1 MSSFKN
7 KIKKIKK
14 TVQQTI
20 TLDNKHK
27 QIVDK
32 FDQERNNLQNYYN
45 ELDKFRNNLS
55 DINIKITNNLPDD
68 NLNKQRNTIKE
79 KIKNIENKIRDIEGS
94 NEELE
99 YYSQTI
105 NILDT
110 YYTNRSNEKNME
122 ENEIITFLTNKVHK
136 DRKNK
141 AVLLDEYNKV
151 VDKVINGTNKKLLLC
166 NNCNIEK
173 IVNINDGT
181 YICTRCG
188 EVSNILYEIEK
199 PNYKNVND
207 ENNIQDNPY
216 KRINHF
222 NEWLVQIQGRETTDI
237 NNEVYQS
244 IINEIKKNKELSN
257 DLSLLTNKQLKK
269 ILRKLNLNKYYEHI
283 PFIINKLNS
292 LPPPNISREHEEK
305 FRSMFKEI
313 QEPFT
318 LYCPKDRKNFLSYS
332 YVLHKFCELLEL
344 DELIVFFP
352 LLKSRQK
359 LKEHDYIWKKIC
371 QFLKWEFID
380 SV

>member
-1 MSSFKN
+1 
-7 KIKKIKK
+7 
-14 TVQQTI
+14 
-20 TLDNKHK
+20 
-27 QIVDK
+27 
-32 FDQERNNLQNYYN
+32 
-45 ELDKFRNNLS
+45 
-55 DINIKITNNLPDD
+55 
-68 NLNKQRNTIKE
+68 
-79 KIKNIENKIRDIEGS
+79 
-94 NEELE
+94 
-99 YYSQTI
+99 
-105 NILDT
+105 
-110 YYTNRSNEKNME
+110 ME

>member
-7 KIKKIKK
+7 KVKKIKK
-14 TVQQTI
+14 TVQQTV

-45 ELDKFRNNLS
+45 ELDKFRNNLN
-55 DINIKITNNLPDD
+55 DIHIKISNNPPDD
-68 NLNKQRNTIKE
+68 NLNKQKSAIKE
-79 KIKNIENKIRDIEGS
+79 KIKNIENKIKDIEGS

-110 YYTNRSNEKNME
+110 YYTNRNNEKNRD
-122 ENEIITFLTNKVHK
+122 ENEIITFLTNKLHK

-141 AVLLDEYNKV
+141 AILLDEYNKV
-151 VDKVINGTNKKLLLC
+151 VDKVINNTNKKILLC

-173 IVNINDGT
+173 IVNLNDGT
-181 YICTRCG
+181 YICTKCG
-188 EVSNILYEIEK
+188 EVSYILYEIEK
-199 PNYKNVND
+199 PNYKNIND

-237 NNEVYQS
+237 NNDVYQS
-244 IINEIKKNKELSN
+244 IISEIKKNKELSN

-313 QEPFT
+313 QEPFA

>member
-7 KIKKIKK
+7 KIKKSKK
-14 TVQQTI
+14 TVYQTI

-27 QIVDK
+27 QIIDR
-32 FDQERNNLQNYYN
+32 FEQERNNLRNYYI
-45 ELDKFRNNLS
+45 ELDKFQNNLNE
-55 DINIKITNNLPDD
+55 INNKINNDLINE
-68 NLNKQRNTIKE
+68 NLNKQRILIKD
-79 KIKNIENKIRDIEGS
+79 KIKSIKNKINNIEGS
-94 NEELE
+94 NDELE

-110 YYTNRSNEKNME
+110 YYTNKSNEKNIE
-122 ENEIITFLTNKVHK
+122 DNKILSILNSNEK
-136 DRKNK
+136 KNK
-141 AVLLDEYNKV
+141 AILLDEYNKIV
-151 VDKVINGTNKKLLLC
+151 EKVSCLVNKRIFTC
-166 NNCNIEK
+166 NNCAIEK
-173 IVNINDGT
+173 IININDGT
-181 YICTRCG
+181 YICTKCG

-199 PNYKNVND
+199 PNYKNIND
-207 ENNIQDNPY
+207 ENNVQDNPY

-237 NNEVYQS
+237 NNEVYQC

-257 DLSLLTNKQLKK
+257 DLSLLKNKQLKK

-283 PFIINKLNS
+283 PFIINKLNG
-292 LPPPNISREHEEK
+292 LPPPNISRDHEEK
-305 FRSMFKEI
+305 FRIMFKEI
-313 QEPFT
+313 QEPFS

-359 LKEHDYIWKKIC
+359 LKEHDIIWKKIC
-371 QFLKWEFID
+371 QYLKWEYID

>member
-7 KIKKIKK
+7 KVKKIKK
-14 TVQQTI
+14 TVQQTV

-27 QIVDK
+27 QIIDK
-32 FDQERNNLQNYYN
+32 FDQERNNLQNYYH
-45 ELDKFRNNLS
+45 ELDKFKNNLN
-55 DINIKITNNLPDD
+55 DIYIKISNNPTDD
-68 NLNKQRNTIKE
+68 ILSKQKNIIKE
-79 KIKNIENKIRDIEGS
+79 KIKNIENKIKDIEGS

-110 YYTNRSNEKNME
+110 YYTNRNNEKNRD
-122 ENEIITFLTNKVHK
+122 ENEIITFLTNKLQK

-141 AVLLDEYNKV
+141 AILLDEYNKIV
-151 VDKVINGTNKKLLLC
+151 EKVINNTNKKLLLC

-173 IVNINDGT
+173 IVNTNDGT
-181 YICTRCG
+181 YICTKCG
-188 EVSNILYEIEK
+188 EVSYILYEIEK
-199 PNYKNVND
+199 PNYKNIND

-244 IINEIKKNKELSN
+244 IITEIKKNKELSC

-283 PFIINKLNS
+283 PFIINKLNG

-305 FRSMFKEI
+305 FRAMFKEI

>member
-7 KIKKIKK
+7 KVKKSKK
-14 TVQQTI
+14 TVSQTI

-27 QIVDK
+27 QIIDK
-32 FDQERNNLQNYYN
+32 FDQERNNLNNYYN
-45 ELDKFRNNLS
+45 ELDKFRNNLY
-55 DINIKITNNLPDD
+55 DINIKINNNPTDE
-68 NLNKQRNTIKE
+68 NLNKQKLLIKD
-79 KIKNIENKIRDIEGS
+79 KIKNIENKIHDIEGS

-105 NILDT
+105 NILDS
-110 YYTNRSNEKNME
+110 YYTNRNFEKKSE
-122 ENEIITFLTNKVHK
+122 ENEILFFLTNQIKEK
-136 DRKNK
+136 KNK
-141 AVLLDEYNKV
+141 AILLDEYNKIV
-151 VDKVINGTNKKLLLC
+151 EKITNPINKKIFTCL
-166 NNCNIEK
+166 NCNIEK
-173 IVNINDGT
+173 IINANDGT
-181 YICTRCG
+181 YICTKCG
-188 EVSNILYEIEK
+188 EVSNIMYEIEK
-199 PNYKNVND
+199 PNYKNIND

-237 NNEVYQS
+237 DAEVYQN

-257 DLSLLTNKQLKK
+257 DLGLLTNKQLKK

-283 PFIINKLNS
+283 PFIINKLNR

-313 QEPFT
+313 QEPFA
-318 LYCPKDRKNFLSYS
+318 LYCPKNRKNFLSYS

-344 DELIVFFP
+344 DELISFFP

-359 LKEHDYIWKKIC
+359 LKEHDLIWKKIC
-371 QFLKWEFID
+371 QYLKWEYID